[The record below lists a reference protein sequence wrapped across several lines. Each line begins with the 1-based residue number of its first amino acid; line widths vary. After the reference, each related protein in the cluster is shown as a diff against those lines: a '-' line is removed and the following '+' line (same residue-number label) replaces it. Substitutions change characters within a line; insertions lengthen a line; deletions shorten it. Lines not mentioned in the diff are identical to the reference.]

1 MMTVAIFGATSI
13 LGQKLAHAYA
23 QQGANVIVAGRDQD
37 ETTTIAAD
45 VRVRNDVRTWAFH
58 FDAERV
64 EEHPK
69 LIGDIE
75 AEAGPIDVA
84 ILVFG
89 EMGADDKV
97 EDIENLKQII
107 NVNYLGAASLC
118 ETLAARMIIRESGSI
133 VGISS
138 VAGDRGRQKNYHY
151 GSAKGAFT
159 LFLQGLRNRLHAH
172 SVHVMTVR
180 LGFVDTRL
188 TYGQQSPLPSANPAK
203 IADSIAKAQRR
214 GAEDIYLPRFWR
226 GIMGLI
232 KSIPETY
239 FKRMNV

>member
-1 MMTVAIFGATSI
+1 M
-13 LGQKLAHAYA
+13 LPCW
-23 QQGANVIVAGRDQD
+23 AGIWRKRRA
-37 ETTTIAAD
+37 IAAD
-45 VRVRNDVRTWAFH
+45 VRVRNDVDTWAFH
-58 FDAERV
+58 FDAEHVAEHHKVIGEV
-64 EEHPK
+64 E
-69 LIGDIE
+69 
-75 AEAGPIDVA
+75 AQSGPIDVA

-89 EMGADDKV
+89 EMGQQGDV
-97 EDIENLKQII
+97 GDIENLKQII

-118 ETLAARMIIRESGSI
+118 EALASRMVLRESGSI

-159 LFLQGLRNRLHAH
+159 LFLQGLRNRLHTH
-172 SVHVMTVR
+172 GVHVMTVR

-188 TYGQQSPLPSANPAK
+188 TYGQESPLPSADPAR
-203 IADSIAKAQRR
+203 IAESIEKAQRR

-232 KSIPETY
+232 KSIPEAY